1 MNKFATLGGGGVR
14 TPLLIHG
21 LAQAQNVLAAPPRVS
36 PVGESPERCLAVAD
50 ICGAL
55 STEVYG
61 GIAGFPSRDRVLQDL
76 SS

>member
-1 MNKFATLGGGGVR
+1 MNKIAILSGGGVR
-14 TPLLIHG
+14 TPLLVRDS
-21 LAQAQNVLAAPPRVS
+21 AQARVS
-36 PVGESPERCLAVAD
+36 PVSESPERCLAVAN

-61 GIAGFPSRDRVLQDL
+61 GIAGFPSRDRVLQEL

>member
-1 MNKFATLGGGGVR
+1 MNKIAILGGGDVR
-14 TPLLIHG
+14 TPLLIHDLG
-21 LAQAQNVLAAPPRVS
+21 QAQNVPAAPPRVS
-36 PVGESPERCLAVAD
+36 PVSESPERCLAVAN

-61 GIAGFPSRDRVLQDL
+61 GIAGFPSRDRVLQEL